1 MLRRA
6 WQTAMIGLARSA
18 RLTRFVQSSSLG
30 AALARRYIAGA
41 TAEAALARAGRLS
54 GGQSIRGSLFVLGE
68 YASDLATIETTVL
81 EQLSIVAQLAGSPLD
96 LHLSVDPTQIGH
108 MLDPALPAATRSPSP
123 RRSPLRRRTRRASG
137 R

>member
-1 MLRRA
+1 MADRNDRLGALRWPDA
-6 WQTAMIGLARSA
+6 VRSVVKP
-18 RLTRFVQSSSLG
+18 R

-68 YASDLATIETTVL
+68 YVSDLATIETTVL
-81 EQLSIVAQLAGSPLD
+81 EQLSIVALLAGSPLD
-96 LHLSVDPTQIGH
+96 VHLSVDPTQIGH
-108 MLDPALPAATRSPSP
+108 MLDPAPA
-123 RRSPLRRRTRRASG
+123 RRNAFAVAEAIAAGRRTRRASG